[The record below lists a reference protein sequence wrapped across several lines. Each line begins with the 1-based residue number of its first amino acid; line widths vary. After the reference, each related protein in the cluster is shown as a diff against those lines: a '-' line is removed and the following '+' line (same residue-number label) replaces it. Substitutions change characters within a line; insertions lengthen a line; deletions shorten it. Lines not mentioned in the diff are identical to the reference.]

1 MEGKYMQISELQD
14 DKGLYNGIEV
24 KVKPFNSFIEKQLL
38 CLNVLENCM
47 DVDENGM
54 LVCNYFTRKLVK
66 DINIVKQYSDIELSD
81 SDYISEYDFLV
92 QNEIFEYILDRIND
106 SELCFIDEMIDCE
119 LEQRIKTYN
128 SLEKIVSNKLQQII
142 DKLPSPKDLQKLSK
156 SLVKDVNKLN
166 WDKMPMLKQMWET
179 ANFKQGDGVG
189 K

>member
-1 MEGKYMQISELQD
+1 MQISELKD
-14 DKGLYNGIEV
+14 SEGLYNGTEITV
-24 KVKPFNSFIEKQLL
+24 NPFISFIEKQLL

-66 DINIVKQYSDIELSD
+66 DINVIKQYSDIELSD
-81 SDYISEYDFLV
+81 SDYINEYDFLV
-92 QNEIFEYILDRIND
+92 QYKIFDYILDRINK
-106 SELCFIDEMIDCE
+106 SELYFIDEMISKE
-119 LEQRIKTYN
+119 IKQRIKTYN
-128 SLEKIVSNKLQQII
+128 SLEKIVSNKLQQVI
-142 DKLPSPKDLQKLSK
+142 DKLPSPKDIQKLSK
-156 SLVKDVNKLN
+156 SLVKDMNKLD

>member
-1 MEGKYMQISELQD
+1 MQIQD
-14 DKGLYNGIEV
+14 LMDEKGMYNGIQIEV
-24 KVKPFNSFIEKQLL
+24 KPRISFIEKKLL

-54 LVCNYFTRKLVK
+54 VVCDYFLRKLVR
-66 DINIVKQYSDIELSD
+66 DINIIKQYSNIELSD
-81 SDYISEYDFLV
+81 DNYISEYDFIV
-92 QNEIFEYILDRIND
+92 ENELWDYILDRIND